1 MKLGIGDIT
10 EIRSVL
16 MAAQTDA
23 TTRIAERFG
32 VDEEVVGE
40 VAPGMTWEKIREMK
54 YAELDEEFS

>member
-10 EIRSVL
+10 EIRSALV
-16 MAAQTDA
+16 AAQTDA

-40 VAPGMTWEKIREMK
+40 VVPGMTWEKIRDMK